1 MSPLGTPRV
10 GPKVV
15 RGRLLLFLFWVA
27 PALVAAYGMHVVSVA
42 YNPTLTFVEKL
53 GAQLLMWMAWGGWSL
68 LIFALLDRVP
78 LDRDGWKRALAL
90 LVLLCAGVVVA
101 QIFVAAGVTRL
112 YALGPPFGLTSTI
125 AVGMRTSGAV
135 YVVTFWA
142 IVGAHA
148 ALRWYEAW
156 RAESARAAQLSEDL
170 SAAQLRALRAQLNPH
185 FLFNALNSIVTL
197 IGKEPA
203 DAERMVVRLADLLR
217 STLALSSD
225 QEVTLRR
232 ELELV
237 TQYLGIEQ
245 VRFNDRLTVAWEV
258 DPVTNEAL
266 VPALALQPLVENAI
280 VHGTSRITGEG
291 RIAIRSSVEGTTL
304 RLTVSDNGP
313 GPWAPNARGGTGI
326 GVSNLRE
333 RVARLYGD
341 GATVTLVD
349 APGGGATATL
359 TLPFRV
365 SPTG

>member
-1 MSPLGTPRV
+1 
-10 GPKVV
+10 
-15 RGRLLLFLFWVA
+15 
-27 PALVAAYGMHVVSVA
+27 MHVVSVL

-68 LIFALLDRVP
+68 IVFALLDRVP
-78 LDRDGWKRALAL
+78 LDREGWRRALAML
-90 LVLLCAGVVVA
+90 LPLCALIVVA

-112 YALGPPFGLTSTI
+112 YALGPSFGFTSTI

-148 ALRWYEAW
+148 ALRWYDAW

-170 SAAQLRALRAQLNPH
+170 SAAQLHALRAQLNPH
-185 FLFNALNSIVTL
+185 FLFNALNSVVTL
-197 IGKEPA
+197 IGKQPK

-245 VRFNDRLTVAWEV
+245 VRFNDRLTIAWEV

-280 VHGTSRITGEG
+280 VHGTSRLTGDG
-291 RIAIRSSVEGTTL
+291 RITIGSAVEGTTL
-304 RLTVSDNGP
+304 RLFVRDNGP
-313 GPWAPNARGGTGI
+313 GPSAPNARSGTGI
-326 GVSNLRE
+326 GISNLRE
-333 RVARLYGD
+333 RISRLYGA
-341 GATVTLVD
+341 GATLTLADV
-349 APGGGATATL
+349 PGGGAMATL
-359 TLPFRV
+359 TVPFRI
-365 SPTG
+365 SATT

>member
-1 MSPLGTPRV
+1 MVAGNAVRAR
-10 GPKVV
+10 
-15 RGRLLLFLFWVA
+15 RGRLLLVLFWVA
-27 PALVAAYGMHVVSVA
+27 PALVAAYGMHVVSVL

-53 GAQLLMWMAWGGWSL
+53 GAQLLMWMSWGGWTL
-68 LIFALLDRVP
+68 LVFALLDRVP
-78 LDRDGWKRALAL
+78 LDREGWKRSVAM
-90 LVLLCAGVVVA
+90 LVPLCAFVVVA

-112 YALGPPFGLTSTI
+112 YALGPSFGLTSTI

-135 YVVTFWA
+135 FVVTFWA

-156 RAESARAAQLSEDL
+156 RAESLRAAQLSEDL

-197 IGKEPA
+197 IGKQPA

-245 VRFNDRLTVAWEV
+245 VRFNDRLAIALEV
-258 DPVTNEAL
+258 DPIAHDAL

-280 VHGTSRITGEG
+280 VHGTSRIVGEG
-291 RIAIRSSVEGTTL
+291 RITVGATVEGTTL
-304 RLTVSDNGP
+304 RLTVRDNGP
-313 GPWAPNARGGTGI
+313 GPSSPSSREGTGI
-326 GVSNLRE
+326 GVTNLRE

-341 GATVTLVD
+341 SATVTLVD
-349 APGGGATATL
+349 APGGGALATI

-365 SPTG
+365 NPAT